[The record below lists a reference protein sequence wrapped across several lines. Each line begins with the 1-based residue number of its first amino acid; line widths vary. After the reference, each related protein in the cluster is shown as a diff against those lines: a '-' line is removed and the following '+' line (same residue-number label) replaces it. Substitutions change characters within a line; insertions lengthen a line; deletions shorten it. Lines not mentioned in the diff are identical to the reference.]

1 MFKMIQYR
9 QLTFPP
15 SFSHAAQN
23 IITNLLKKCQ
33 AERIGCKKGIG
44 EQEIKFHP
52 FFQSISWQ
60 DLEEGK
66 VDPPFQPA
74 SGSAGEAN
82 NFDRQFIR
90 QTAALLPLKMDKDL
104 RKLSDERFWGFSFSN
119 EDFNSS
125 DVSFGPD

>member
-60 DLEEGK
+60 DLAEGK
-66 VDPPFQPA
+66 VEPPFHPPA
-74 SGSAGEAN
+74 GSAENAN
-82 NFDRQFIR
+82 NFDKKFTVQA
-90 QTAALLPLKMDKDL
+90 AALPTLKMDKDL
-104 RKLSDERFWGFSFSN
+104 RKLAEERFRGFSFSN
-119 EDFNSS
+119 EDFDSS
-125 DVSFGPD
+125 DD